1 MVVTF
6 TLNIASCISRRQ
18 GCLEWITGSAKH
30 LTALF
35 FSHILRKAL
44 GANRGYSI
52 SPDAPLEEY
61 ATIAWCC
68 SGSSRISSSGSF
80 RPTRS
85 RPFALAET
93 NKAVLE
99 VVQAALHLLH
109 MTMLMTF

>member
-61 ATIAWCC
+61 ATIA
-68 SGSSRISSSGSF
+68 
-80 RPTRS
+80 
-85 RPFALAET
+85 
-93 NKAVLE
+93 
-99 VVQAALHLLH
+99 
-109 MTMLMTF
+109 